1 MSVTCEWLSCW
12 TRSMPK
18 CVTCGAEAPREEM
31 YGYRDELRCR
41 ACAQKSYAPF
51 VAPRVRAQAK
61 MRAPITITI
70 IVAAVVASALYWSM
84 PTDAGRFLIAEPVPV
99 WRGQLWRLFTC
110 VFPHGNPLH
119 LIFNL
124 YWIWRFGRV
133 LEAWMGTWRYA
144 GFIALTAFGSSAAQ
158 FLVASGGI
166 GLSGVGYAFF
176 GLLYALR
183 RDKGFAAEEMQPQVV
198 QLIVGWFFLCILLT
212 YTGLMLVGNVAH
224 GAGAVLG
231 WCVGRSALVRQRNYF
246 VAGLSLLVFALVWI
260 TQEMPWNG
268 DYAWYR
274 GERYA
279 QREDYRNALPW
290 YRKALR
296 AHPDNPELAA
306 YVRWLEQVVEHSSNQ
321 NKAR

>member
-1 MSVTCEWLSCW
+1 
-12 TRSMPK
+12 MPK

-51 VAPRVRAQAK
+51 VAPRVRAQAR
-61 MRAPITITI
+61 MQAPITITI

-84 PTDAGRFLIAEPVPV
+84 PTDAGRFLIAERELV
-99 WRGQLWRLFTC
+99 WQGQLWRLFTT
-110 VFPHGNPLH
+110 VFPHGNLLH
-119 LIFNL
+119 LLFNL

-133 LEAWMGTWRYA
+133 LEAWMGAWRYA
-144 GFIALTAFGSSAAQ
+144 GFIILTAFGSSAAE

-166 GLSGVGYAFF
+166 GLSGVAYAFF

-183 RDKGFAAEEMQPQVV
+183 RDKGFAAEQMQPQVV
-198 QLIVGWFFLCILLT
+198 QLFVGWFFLCILLT
-212 YTGLMLVGNVAH
+212 YTGLMPVANVAH

-231 WCVGRSALVRQRNYF
+231 WAVGRSALVRQRNYL

-260 TQEMPWNG
+260 TQTMPWNG

-274 GERYA
+274 GEQYA
-279 QREDYRNALPW
+279 QREDYRRALPW
-290 YRKALR
+290 YQKALH

-306 YVRWLEQVVEHSSNQ
+306 YVKWLEQVVEHANKQ
-321 NKAR
+321 NANKAR